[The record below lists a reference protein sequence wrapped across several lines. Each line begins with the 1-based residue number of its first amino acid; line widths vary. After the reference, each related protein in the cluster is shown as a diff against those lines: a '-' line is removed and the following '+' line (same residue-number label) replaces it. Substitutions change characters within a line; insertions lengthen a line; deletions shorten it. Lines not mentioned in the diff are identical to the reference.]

1 MQHEMRY
8 LLLRKLLW
16 VLPLVRG
23 RAVLLLFT
31 QGVQQ
36 GKEVVSLKKKY
47 YMKNGLTIC
56 KNCSLKKEIIILAL
70 NSCFN

>member
-1 MQHEMRY
+1 MQQKMRWSY
-8 LLLRKLLW
+8 LLLGKLLW

-36 GKEVVSLKKKY
+36 GKEVVSLKNKKRTK
-47 YMKNGLTIC
+47 MGLNIMQ
-56 KNCSLKKEIIILAL
+56 KLQP
-70 NSCFN
+70 